1 MGSDCV
7 MRRRG
12 TEAGDSADRWPSAW
26 HVVGSS
32 HAACRANSIAVPSDG
47 VCIGRRLRL
56 CGLQPVPGRDVLDWI
71 RLANPWGILMGTR
84 QGLAPAWLDAVAW
97 LHPSGGVCLAL
108 SMLACRG
115 LWCRLLQP
123 LSAWDVLDWLRWVVA
138 GG

>member
-1 MGSDCV
+1 LGSDCV

-32 HAACRANSIAVPSDG
+32 HAACRANSIAAPSDG

-71 RLANPWGILMGTR
+71 RLATR
-84 QGLAPAWLDAVAW
+84 GA
-97 LHPSGGVCLAL
+97 S
-108 SMLACRG
+108 
-115 LWCRLLQP
+115 
-123 LSAWDVLDWLRWVVA
+123 
-138 GG
+138 